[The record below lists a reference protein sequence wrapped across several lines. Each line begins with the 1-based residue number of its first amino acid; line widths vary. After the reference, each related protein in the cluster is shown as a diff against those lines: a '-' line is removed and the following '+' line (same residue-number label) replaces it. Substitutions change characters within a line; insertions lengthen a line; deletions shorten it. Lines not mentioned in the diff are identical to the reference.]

1 LDTPMTSCIIHHSLL
16 TSIPAPEKRDGERE
30 REKEE
35 EKGKRKKR
43 ELTEIQGVFL
53 LLPSQAMA
61 EQDWTPSKVMQG
73 DLQSLMK

>member
-1 LDTPMTSCIIHHSLL
+1 M
-16 TSIPAPEKRDGERE
+16 ERE
-30 REKEE
+30 REREGGGERKKE
-35 EKGKRKKR
+35 KR

-53 LLPSQAMA
+53 LLPSQAMV